1 MYLGELAPK
10 NLRGALG
17 VVPQLFI
24 TIGILV
30 AQLFGF
36 RSLLATEEGGN
47 RALALPSD
55 PQSPSYFHHW
65 KLSPAD
71 CPILSNEDCPW
82 CQALSLAHHAHCR
95 L

>member
-36 RSLLATEEGGN
+36 RDLLANEKGKNG
-47 RALALPSD
+47 ALPL
-55 PQSPSYFHHW
+55 P
-65 KLSPAD
+65 
-71 CPILSNEDCPW
+71 
-82 CQALSLAHHAHCR
+82 R
-95 L
+95 LPKARFQEASAR